1 MDNSELEKSF
11 EAVIYQG
18 GLFEAAIPPSLVILW
33 NRNVPIEY
41 GNSDELFTWQND
53 LFQIYLPIGALG
65 DVMIAVCSDL
75 SCTVEFSPNS
85 SQLLKMNG
93 SSLTK
98 TAIRAN
104 STLLKKDI

>member
-1 MDNSELEKSF
+1 M
-11 EAVIYQG
+11 
-18 GLFEAAIPPSLVILW
+18 
-33 NRNVPIEY
+33 PIEY

-98 TAIRAN
+98 TAIRAKMIFIKQHIV
-104 STLLKKDI
+104 KKRHLGRS